1 MSATLPLRP
10 AATDAPPAPAVRV
23 TVVIKAL
30 DEERHIRAAVES
42 ALVAV
47 ARVGGEVVLAD
58 SGSTDRTVTIASA
71 HPVTVVQLRHRSER
85 RCGIGPQLGF
95 QVARGEFVYI
105 LDGDME
111 LHPEFLVTALA
122 AMEADPQL
130 GGVAGVVEERSEAS
144 YQFRGRKRRAR
155 EQAARDDCDWLDMGG
170 LYRTTALRAVGYF
183 SNRNLHAFEELEL
196 GLRLRAA
203 GWRLSRLPVPAVTH
217 HGRPEGTCALL
228 ARRWRSRY
236 LDGAGELLR
245 AAIGRPYF
253 RRAVR
258 TQRHLLLALGVWFG
272 LLAGVL
278 ALPRT
283 SSLLV
288 AVLGLVALL
297 VGLRAWRAR
306 SLRDALLGQVV
317 WQVGALALLRGLL
330 SRPLDPT
337 TPVEY
342 VVLSEPRRTAN
353 FEPQRPAGIV

>member
-1 MSATLPLRP
+1 MSATLPLRR
-10 AATDAPPAPAVRV
+10 AADPPTAHPVRV

-30 DEERHIRAAVES
+30 DEEQHIRAAVES

-47 ARVGGEVVLAD
+47 ARVGGEVILAD
-58 SGSTDRTVTIASA
+58 SGSTDRTVALASA

-111 LHPEFLVTALA
+111 LHPDFLVTALA

-144 YQFRGRKRRAR
+144 YQFRGRKRRADG
-155 EQAARDDCDWLDMGG
+155 QAVRGECEWLDMGG
-170 LYRTTALRAVGYF
+170 LYRTAALRAVGYF

-203 GWRLSRLPVPAVTH
+203 GWRLCRMPVPGVTH
-217 HGRPEGTCALL
+217 HGRPEGTWSLL
-228 ARRWRSRY
+228 GRRWRSRY
-236 LDGAGELLR
+236 LDGSGELLR

-253 RRAVR
+253 QRAVR
-258 TQRHLLLALGVWFG
+258 TQRHLLLALAIWFG
-272 LLAGVL
+272 LLAGIL

-283 SSLLV
+283 PSLLG
-288 AVLGLVALL
+288 AVVGLVGLL
-297 VGLRAWRAR
+297 VVLRAWRAR

-317 WQVGALALLRGLL
+317 WQVSALALLRGLL

-342 VVLSEPRRTAN
+342 VVLSEPRRAALQ
-353 FEPQRPAGIV
+353 PRGPAGIV

>member
-1 MSATLPLRP
+1 MSATLPRDP
-10 AATDAPPAPAVRV
+10 ATANPPPALAVRV

-30 DEERHIRAAVES
+30 DEERHIRAAVDS

-58 SGSTDRTVTIASA
+58 SGSTDRTVAIASA
-71 HPVTVVQLRHRSER
+71 HPVTIVQLRHRSER

-111 LHPEFLVTALA
+111 LHPDFLETALA
-122 AMEADPQL
+122 AMAADPQL
-130 GGVAGVVEERSEAS
+130 GGVAGMVEERSEAS
-144 YQFRGRKRRAR
+144 YQFRGRKRRGH
-155 EQAARDDCDWLDMGG
+155 EQAGRGDCEWLDMGG
-170 LYRTTALRAVGYF
+170 LYRTAALRAVGYF

-203 GWRLSRLPVPAVTH
+203 GWRMCRMPVPGVTH
-217 HGRPEGTCALL
+217 HGRPEGTWALL
-228 ARRWRSRY
+228 MRRWHSRY
-236 LDGAGELLR
+236 LDGSGELLR

-253 RRAVR
+253 RRALR

-283 SSLLV
+283 PTPLIAMV
-288 AVLGLVALL
+288 GLVALL

-306 SLRDALLGQVV
+306 SLRDALLGQIV
-317 WQVGALALLRGLL
+317 WQVSALALLRGLL
-330 SRPLDPT
+330 SRPLDPA

-342 VVLSEPRRTAN
+342 VVLSEPRRTMT
-353 FEPQRPAGIV
+353 FEPQRQAGTV